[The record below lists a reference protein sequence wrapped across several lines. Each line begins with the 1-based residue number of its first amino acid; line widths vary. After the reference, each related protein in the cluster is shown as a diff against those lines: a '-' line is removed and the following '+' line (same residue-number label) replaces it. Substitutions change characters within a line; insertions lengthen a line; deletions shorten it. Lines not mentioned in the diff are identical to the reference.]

1 MSHGPH
7 APSVVIVGAGPRGA
21 GVLERMVASAP
32 ELLSDAL
39 AGPGVDVH
47 LVDPFPAGAGR
58 IWRHA
63 QSPLLAM
70 NSMAADVTMWTD
82 SSVVCDG
89 PVAPGPSFWDWA
101 QDLREHG
108 DPRAELGPE
117 LADELAQV
125 TASTFP
131 SRRLQSHYLAAVLRE
146 VVGRA
151 PAGMRV
157 HVHRTTAEA
166 LDEADGRQVV
176 TLADGTVLRGDAVVL
191 ASGHLDATPTDD
203 EIALA
208 ARADEFGLRYLPPEQ
223 TSDSDLSVIAPGE
236 TVLARGLGLAF
247 VDLVVLLFEGR
258 GGRFVADPD
267 DADPGRLRYEPCGR
281 EPVLVGGSPR
291 GATYHSKPH
300 YQLRAGLPP
309 LPRFLGPDVTDD
321 LIASGGPVDVA
332 TRVWPLMAK
341 EIGWGW
347 YHELFVGHPDRVRA
361 GWDEFAG
368 RFAAVAHGSP
378 EEAALIAELVPDPLD
393 RLDLTALDRPLD
405 GVHAPDLDALQ
416 PLVRERIAEDLRRH
430 VDERHTP
437 HLGAF
442 VAMLSVYT
450 ETTRLAGSGVLSPRS
465 KARDMPWWQ
474 SFFNSV
480 ASGPPGFRVRQMLAL
495 SRAGYLRFLGAG
507 MSVDIDADGFHATS
521 TTLAGAG
528 PVSTRVLV
536 DARLPDPSVSRTVDG
551 LLRGLL
557 ARGEAVEEVLYDDDG
572 APLRN
577 TGLLSVRP
585 ADGALHTA
593 DGGVHE
599 RRFAV
604 GPHTTVKVA
613 GAFTRPG
620 MNAQSLRYNDAVAR
634 AVLGALRGA
643 ASRAVPAA

>member
-291 GATYHSKPH
+291 GATYHSKTH

-536 DARLPDPSVSRTVDG
+536 DARLPDPSVSRTVDA